1 MKDHQKKS
9 ELKTPKIDP
18 VLDVF
23 SEATEKSFKYKMKQ
37 KLLSVNQKVISKK
50 VDLETFCVQNSHVCE
65 SVCVWEK
72 IFEETFF
79 SIDREEFCGIGLKIV
94 APSGGNLESFR
105 AISNTRIDNQFVL
118 PLHIKASIV
127 DWEMSVWKSVHILY
141 WRHSL
146 KIDVTFF

>member
-50 VDLETFCVQNSHVCE
+50 VDLETFCLQNLHVCE

-79 SIDREEFCGIGLKIV
+79 L
-94 APSGGNLESFR
+94 
-105 AISNTRIDNQFVL
+105 
-118 PLHIKASIV
+118 
-127 DWEMSVWKSVHILY
+127 
-141 WRHSL
+141 
-146 KIDVTFF
+146 